1 MAPTRQ
7 RKHGKSTESES
18 SVDAMDFPAPP
29 QTIPTKSSTPTRTPI
44 RRSPTKKVPR
54 GLTANQKQA
63 LLDNLQLEIT
73 ERARKLRAQ
82 YMLQA
87 QGLRTRIEIRVNRI
101 PTGLRK
107 AKMGDLLLKYNEAK
121 SNSSNAILPGM
132 TARGANIG
140 SPSRNLLQEN
150 QRNARNSP
158 SPMRQ
163 LKRHS
168 GEMIDKENEDLSNPK
183 KRAKAAPAPR
193 VASRTKQAD
202 QVLSPRSANSRNA
215 VRPRSPIRPPTSMAR
230 PASPVKL
237 LPPGGG
243 ASYLTSMVEKAKSSR
258 AATGASKT
266 GTSAVGRPKKPVA
279 AAAPAPRA
287 RRARPSNSSEA
298 SDASARTTII
308 NRAPAAKK
316 EPAKRTVMGA
326 LKSMG
331 AKKTAAAPA
340 TSRPA
345 PAGRVLR
352 NRGAA

>member
-44 RRSPTKKVPR
+44 RRSPTKKATR

-121 SNSSNAILPGM
+121 SNAILPGM
-132 TARGANIG
+132 TARGANMG

-150 QRNARNSP
+150 QRNARHSP

-168 GEMIDKENEDLSNPK
+168 GDMLDKENEDLSNPK

-215 VRPRSPIRPPTSMAR
+215 PQPRSPIRPPTSLAR

-243 ASYLTSMVEKAKSSR
+243 ASYLTNMVEKAKSSR
-258 AATGASKT
+258 AAATGASKT
-266 GTSAVGRPKKPVA
+266 GTSAVGRPKKAVA

-287 RRARPSNSSEA
+287 RRGRPSNSSES
-298 SDASARTTII
+298 SDASARTTIVS
-308 NRAPAAKK
+308 RAPAAKK

-340 TSRPA
+340 ASRPA
-345 PAGRVLR
+345 PVGRVLR

>member
-44 RRSPTKKVPR
+44 RRSPMKKVPR
-54 GLTANQKQA
+54 GLTANQKRA

-121 SNSSNAILPGM
+121 SNAILPGM
-132 TARGANIG
+132 TARGGNMG
-140 SPSRNLLQEN
+140 SPSRNFLQEN

-163 LKRHS
+163 LERHS
-168 GEMIDKENEDLSNPK
+168 GHMLDKENEDLSNPK
-183 KRAKAAPAPR
+183 RRAKAAPAPR

-215 VRPRSPIRPPTSMAR
+215 PQPRSPIRPPTSLAR

-243 ASYLTSMVEKAKSSR
+243 ASYLTNMVEKAKSSR
-258 AATGASKT
+258 AAATRASKT

-287 RRARPSNSSEA
+287 RRGRPSNSSES
-298 SDASARTTII
+298 SDASARTTIVS
-308 NRAPAAKK
+308 RAPAAKK

-326 LKSMG
+326 LKSIG
-331 AKKTAAAPA
+331 AKKTAAVPA

>member
-44 RRSPTKKVPR
+44 RRSPTKKAPR

-107 AKMGDLLLKYNEAK
+107 AKMGDLLVKYNEAK
-121 SNSSNAILPGM
+121 SNAILPGM
-132 TARGANIG
+132 TARGANMG

-168 GEMIDKENEDLSNPK
+168 GDMIDKENEDLSNPK
-183 KRAKAAPAPR
+183 KRTKAAPAPR

-215 VRPRSPIRPPTSMAR
+215 PQPRSPIRPPTSLAR

-243 ASYLTSMVEKAKSSR
+243 ASHLTNMVEKAKSSR
-258 AATGASKT
+258 AAATGALKT

-279 AAAPAPRA
+279 AAATAPRA
-287 RRARPSNSSEA
+287 RRGRPSNSSES
-298 SDASARTTII
+298 SDASARTTIV
-308 NRAPAAKK
+308 NRAPATKK

-331 AKKTAAAPA
+331 AKKAAAGPA
-340 TSRPA
+340 ASRPA

>member
-44 RRSPTKKVPR
+44 RWSPTKKAR

-107 AKMGDLLLKYNEAK
+107 AKMGDLLAKYNEAK
-121 SNSSNAILPGM
+121 TNSSNAILPGM

-163 LKRHS
+163 RKRLS

-215 VRPRSPIRPPTSMAR
+215 PQPRSPIRPPTSMAR

-243 ASYLTSMVEKAKSSR
+243 ASYLTNMVEKAKSNR
-258 AATGASKT
+258 AAATGASKT
-266 GTSAVGRPKKPVA
+266 GTSAVGRPKKAP

-287 RRARPSNSSEA
+287 RRGRPSNSSEA
-298 SDASARTTII
+298 SDASARTTIV

-331 AKKTAAAPA
+331 TKKTAAAPA

>member
-44 RRSPTKKVPR
+44 RRSPTKKAPR

-107 AKMGDLLLKYNEAK
+107 AKMGDLLVKYNEAK
-121 SNSSNAILPGM
+121 SNAILPGM
-132 TARGANIG
+132 TARGANMG
-140 SPSRNLLQEN
+140 SPSRNILQEN

-215 VRPRSPIRPPTSMAR
+215 PQPRSPIRPPTSMAR
-230 PASPVKL
+230 PTSPVKL

-243 ASYLTSMVEKAKSSR
+243 ASYLTNMVEKAKSNR
-258 AATGASKT
+258 AAATGASKT
-266 GTSAVGRPKKPVA
+266 GTSAVGRPKKQVA

-287 RRARPSNSSEA
+287 RRGRPSNSSEA
-298 SDASARTTII
+298 SDASARTTIV

-345 PAGRVLR
+345 TGGRVLR

>member
-44 RRSPTKKVPR
+44 RRSPTKKAPR

-121 SNSSNAILPGM
+121 SNAILPGM
-132 TARGANIG
+132 TARGANMG

-150 QRNARNSP
+150 QRNARHSP

-168 GEMIDKENEDLSNPK
+168 GDMLDKENEDLSNPK
-183 KRAKAAPAPR
+183 KP
-193 VASRTKQAD
+193 D

-215 VRPRSPIRPPTSMAR
+215 PQPRSPIRPPTSLAR

-243 ASYLTSMVEKAKSSR
+243 ASYLTNMVEKAKSSR
-258 AATGASKT
+258 AAATGASKT
-266 GTSAVGRPKKPVA
+266 GTSAVGRPKKAVA
-279 AAAPAPRA
+279 AAARAPRA
-287 RRARPSNSSEA
+287 RRGGPSNSSES
-298 SDASARTTII
+298 SDASARTTIVS
-308 NRAPAAKK
+308 RAPAAKK

-340 TSRPA
+340 ASGRA
-345 PAGRVLR
+345 PVGRVLR

>member
-44 RRSPTKKVPR
+44 RRSPTKKAPR

-107 AKMGDLLLKYNEAK
+107 AKMGDLLVKYNEAK
-121 SNSSNAILPGM
+121 SNAILPGM
-132 TARGANIG
+132 TARGGNMG

-168 GEMIDKENEDLSNPK
+168 GDMIDKENEDLSNPK
-183 KRAKAAPAPR
+183 KRTKAAPAPR

-215 VRPRSPIRPPTSMAR
+215 PQPRSPIRPPTNLAR

-243 ASYLTSMVEKAKSSR
+243 ASYLTNMVEKAKSSR
-258 AATGASKT
+258 AAATGASKT

-287 RRARPSNSSEA
+287 RRGRPSNSSES
-298 SDASARTTII
+298 SDASARTTIV

-340 TSRPA
+340 ASRPA